1 MASFNLTFLSSVGD
15 EIRTG
20 GVQLDPPHINEVVDL
35 YLTADP
41 ATPIPVDG
49 KMEYIFPEEQTA
61 IPFET
66 NEGCV
71 LVSS

>member
-1 MASFNLTFLSSVGD
+1 MVGY

-41 ATPIPVDG
+41 TTPIPVDG
-49 KMEYIFPEEQTA
+49 WIEYIFPEEQKT

-66 NEGCV
+66 SAGCV
-71 LVSS
+71 LVSN